1 MHLTHCFAAR
11 RRGFTLIELL
21 VVIAIIA
28 ILAAILFPVF
38 AKAREKANQ
47 NSCMNNQRQIALA
60 INMFTQD
67 HEETMP
73 TAKEWVTALS
83 SDYGV
88 KGEVWDCPTITHVG
102 REYQPDYFYVAGSF
116 LSGVAAGDITNPVD
130 TPLTADLAR
139 PEKNPAYINDAGQT
153 DPEKAVKQT
162 DARHN
167 GGAVFTFVDG
177 HVSWLKQ
184 SDVTAGLFTNAIVG
198 TAIFKPVSLGEVMT
212 PIMPGHPNN
221 LHTAAGDMA
230 PGLTAAG
237 FTTIAGCTD
246 WNSTTMRL
254 INASGVVK
262 DDRSTMPA
270 WLDKTTTIPNATEA
284 KAYGYFGGIF
294 KGQMLYTITGV
305 TGAWAGGGGSPLT
318 RTVNLTLMPIA
329 SGAKKVAILG
339 YRAYDAGSATVTINS
354 VAITDAANNTTTT
367 TFSDASMAMPPTN
380 GGSEIRARGFLVPAV
395 AGGKIVFN
403 VTATIGTANPGCGV
417 YIAFGD

>member
-102 REYQPDYFYVAGSF
+102 REYQPDYFYMAGSF

-130 TPLTADLAR
+130 TPMTADLAR
-139 PEKNPAYINDAGQT
+139 PEKNPPYINDGGAT
-153 DPEKAVKQT
+153 TPAKAVTQT

-167 GGAVFTFVDG
+167 GGAVFTFADG
-177 HVSWLKQ
+177 HVTWLKQ
-184 SDVTAGLFTNAIVG
+184 SDITPGLFANCISGSSTVFTPAD
-198 TAIFKPVSLGEVMT
+198 LGEVFSPMYTT
-212 PIMPGHPNN
+212 PSPNFSVAACN
-221 LHTAAGDMA
+221 LATPLVKAGY
-230 PGLTAAG
+230 
-237 FTTIAGCTD
+237 TTIIGSNASNGGTV
-246 WNSTTMRL
+246 MRL
-254 INASGVVK
+254 INSSNVYK
-262 DDRSTMPA
+262 DDRSIMPA
-270 WLDKTTTIPNATEA
+270 WLDKNATIPNGTELVPA
-284 KAYGYFGGIF
+284 GFFDVYWNGLALGAISGISH
-294 KGQMLYTITGV
+294 
-305 TGAWAGGGGSPLT
+305 GGGST
-318 RTVNLTLMPIA
+318 STVNYTYTLKTTA
-329 SGAKKVAILG
+329 SGAKKLAVIG
-339 YRAYDAGSATVTINS
+339 FRAYVAGPSTISVNSIAVTDDKN
-354 VAITDAANNTTTT
+354 VTTTT
-367 TFSDASMAMPPTN
+367 TFTDAALLISATSN
-380 GGSEIRARGFLVPAV
+380 QSEIRARGFLIPAI
-395 AGGKIVFN
+395 AGGKVVLNLSILRPN
-403 VTATIGTANPGCGV
+403 NGV
-417 YIAFGD
+417 STGILLAVSD